1 MKTELEKYLELI
13 GKLNKNANLFL
24 DVEDEK
30 GTESKKRISFYEIAH
45 LNKPIQD
52 KCIYFSFVLD
62 KIDDNYIADLEQG
75 LLNLL
80 EQGYNIRYSNPAKKD
95 GKA

>member
-1 MKTELEKYLELI
+1 MKTELEDCIESI
-13 GKLNKNANLFL
+13 GKLNKNAQLFL

-30 GTESKKRISFYEIAH
+30 GTKNKKRISFYEIAH

-52 KCIYFSFVLD
+52 KCTYFSFVSD
-62 KIDDNYIADLEQG
+62 KIDEDYISNLKQG
-75 LLNLL
+75 IINLV
-80 EQGYNIRYSNPAKKD
+80 EQGYKINYSNIAKKN